1 MAKFVLSAF
10 ADEAGDSLEEQI
22 LALKENEIDYIEPR
36 NIDKKGILKLT
47 EEELNDCIKELKKN
61 GIKVGSL
68 GSPIGKY
75 AIEKPFEIHL
85 QDFEKALRA
94 CEILETSNMRM
105 FSFFVQQNELEK
117 YRAEVLSRMN
127 ALTKRAKEK
136 NITLC
141 HENESKIYGQMP
153 NEVKDLLTNVEGLY
167 GIFDAANYRM
177 NDADIVEGIN
187 ATLINFKY
195 MHIKD
200 AIFATK
206 EVVPAGEGEGMIG
219 DVIDKINE
227 ATDDVVYLTLEPHL
241 HIFTAYA
248 SIDSHELKGKYSFSN
263 RREAFDFAANALKKL
278 LIQRGYRKDENNQW
292 IK

>member
-36 NIDKKGILKLT
+36 NINNKGILFLT
-47 EEELNDCIKELKKN
+47 EDELRETANTLKKN

-75 AIEKPFEIHL
+75 PIDEPFDIHL
-85 QDFEKALRA
+85 AKFEKALRA
-94 CEILETSNMRM
+94 CEILETKNMRM
-105 FSFFVQQNELEK
+105 FSFFVDQADLEK
-117 YRAEVLSRMN
+117 HRDEVLKRMRT
-127 ALTKRAKEK
+127 LVEMAKERG
-136 NITLC
+136 IDLC

-153 NEVKDLLTNVEGLY
+153 NEVNDLLTEIKGLY

-177 NDADIVEGIN
+177 NNADIVAGID

-200 AIFATK
+200 AIYSTQQI
-206 EVVPAGEGEGMIG
+206 VPAGEGEGMIG
-219 DVIDKINE
+219 DVIDKIN
-227 ATDDVVYLTLEPHL
+227 AHTDDFVYLTLEPHL
-241 HIFTAYA
+241 HVFTAYS
-248 SIDSHELKGKYSFSN
+248 SIDSHELKGKYSFAS

-278 LIQRGYRKDENNQW
+278 LIERGYRKDENNQW